1 MIRLAKRALLVG
13 YLILGWCVWDFIRNG
28 LHPDDRKH

>member
-1 MIRLAKRALLVG
+1 MIRLAKRALLAG
-13 YLILGWCVWDFIRNG
+13 YVVMGWVAWDFIKNG